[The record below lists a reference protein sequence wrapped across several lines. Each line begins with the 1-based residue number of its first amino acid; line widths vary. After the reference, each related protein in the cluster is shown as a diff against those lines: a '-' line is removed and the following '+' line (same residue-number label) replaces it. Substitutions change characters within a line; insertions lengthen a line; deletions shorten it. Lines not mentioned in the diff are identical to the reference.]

1 MPRAR
6 VNDIDL
12 YYEIAGQGQ
21 PVLFIHGLGSS
32 TRDWEYQTAFFARYF
47 QTITIDL
54 RGHGQSEKPRGPYAM
69 SQFAADTAAL
79 IQQLGVV
86 PVHVVGLSLGGMVA
100 FQLAVDV
107 PDLVRSLVI
116 INSGPEIPAYT
127 FRQRLGALK
136 NYIKRVLIVRLA
148 GMRKMGETLAT
159 DLLSAPEQAELRRV
173 FVERWAENDPSAYL
187 AALRAIGG
195 WNVSAHL
202 PALSVPTLIVSADQ
216 DYTPVAFKQQY
227 AAQMPRAELFV
238 VRDSRHMTSIERPQ
252 ALNAALMAFLAKQ

>member
-1 MPRAR
+1 MPRQR

-12 YYEIAGQGQ
+12 YYETAGQGQ

-32 TRDWEYQTAFFARYF
+32 TRDWEYQTALFRRYF
-47 QTITIDL
+47 QTITFDL

-79 IQQLGVV
+79 IRQVETP

-100 FQLAVDV
+100 FQLAVDA
-107 PDLVRSLVI
+107 PDLLRSLVI
-116 INSGPEIPAYT
+116 VNSGPEIPVYT
-127 FRQRLGALK
+127 FRQRLIAFK

-159 DLLSAPEQAELRRV
+159 HLLPAPEQAELRRV
-173 FVERWAENDPSAYL
+173 FVERWAENDPRAYL

-195 WNVSAHL
+195 WSVAAHL
-202 PALSVPTLIVSADQ
+202 PALSIPTLIVSADQ

-227 AAQMPRAELFV
+227 AAQMPCAELFV
-238 VRDSRHMTSIERPQ
+238 VRNSRHMTPIERPQ
-252 ALNAALMAFLAKQ
+252 ALNAVLMAFLTKQ